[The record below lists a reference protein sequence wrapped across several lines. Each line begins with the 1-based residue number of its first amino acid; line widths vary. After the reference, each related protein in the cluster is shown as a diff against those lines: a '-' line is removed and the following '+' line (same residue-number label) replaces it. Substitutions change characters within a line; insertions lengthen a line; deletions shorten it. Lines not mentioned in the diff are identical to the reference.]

1 MFPESQMRK
10 YFLGGSI
17 QGSGNIAAER
27 VEKIVRTKGAGMFPI
42 MSPDSIR
49 SYTPNVSLTLM
60 SKHELKW

>member
-1 MFPESQMRK
+1 
-10 YFLGGSI
+10 
-17 QGSGNIAAER
+17 
-27 VEKIVRTKGAGMFPI
+27 MFPI